1 MDSNNQT
8 ISIEDVKLP
17 PGYRFK
23 PNDSELITCY
33 LIRKI
38 LNNRPLPTTAIKD
51 IAFYDF
57 DPEQLPIA
65 YCRDK
70 EAYFFTQVVPG
81 RITKSGGQWKVSG
94 PDFQVTVGAQVAGSK
109 TCFVFYSAEEEERTK
124 WTMREYRV
132 NPGLTLYSQNE
143 ILKSKIDTYV
153 ICKVRYKEDDEN
165 LNLPNDDHT
174 FQTISIE
181 DVKLPRGF
189 RFAPTRTELIRDY
202 LINKI
207 LNRPLPTTAIMDYID
222 FYDIDPDQLP
232 ISDKFLAYYR
242 DKEGYGFTQLV
253 PGRTTRSGGHWK
265 AHAREM
271 SVMSGDKV
279 IGSKTY
285 FVYHSAREKECT
297 HNWTMHEYRV
307 DPGFMIQAES
317 TDETLKSKVIRI
329 ANSDSVCL
337 LQIDSA
343 FVICKVK
350 YVDFLKFPPGYYFKP
365 TDTELITDY
374 LINKILNRPV
384 LYPIAIKDII
394 FFYDL
399 DPEQLIPIGQFLLFN
414 DFVSVFRREAYFYTQ
429 VVEERRTTKSGGGCW
444 KASGQDVLIK
454 RGDEVIGFKK
464 YFVFYSAGEKKSTD
478 WTMYEYRVNPG
489 FMIPANAPNV
499 TLKRKVRYFCDM
511 LRDKFLAYYRDKEG
525 YGFTQVVPGRT
536 TRSGGHWKAHAR
548 EMSVMSGDKVIGS
561 KTYFVYYS
569 AREKECTHNWTM
581 HEYRV
586 DPGFMIQAESTD
598 ETLKSKVIRY
608 FCDML
613 CMQRGLL
620 RIVPSMKPPQIR
632 MKKPSTMNPSSRIR
646 ANPPSRMINLKIH
659 DIQLEDQC

>member
-23 PNDSELITCY
+23 PNDSELITRY

-57 DPEQLPIA
+57 DPEQLPIGEFSA
-65 YCRDK
+65 YCRPK

-81 RITKSGGQWKVSG
+81 RMTKNGGQWTVSG
-94 PDFQVTVGAQVAGSK
+94 PDLQVTVGDQVAGSK
-109 TCFVFYSAEEEERTK
+109 TRFVFYSAGEEERAK

-132 NPGLTLYSQNE
+132 YPGLTLYSQNE

-165 LNLPNDDHT
+165 LNLSNDDHT

-189 RFAPTRTELIRDY
+189 RFAPTHTELIRDY

-207 LNRPLPTTAIMDYID
+207 LNQPLPTTAIMDYID

-242 DKEGYGFTQLV
+242 DKEGYGFTQVV

-265 AHAREM
+265 TLDMEM
-271 SVMSGDKV
+271 PVMSGDKL

-285 FVYHSAREKECT
+285 FAFYSAREKKCT

-317 TDETLKSKVIRI
+317 TDETLKSK
-329 ANSDSVCL
+329 
-337 LQIDSA
+337 IDST
-343 FVICKVK
+343 FVICKVRN
-350 YVDFLKFPPGYYFKP
+350 VDFIKLPPGYYYKP

-384 LYPIAIKDII
+384 PYSIAFKDII

-399 DPEQLIPIGQFLLFN
+399 NPEQLIPIADRG
-414 DFVSVFRREAYFYTQ
+414 REAYFYTQ
-429 VVEERRTTKSGGGCW
+429 VVEERRTMKSGGGGW
-444 KASGQDVLIK
+444 KASGQDVLIM

-464 YFVFYSAGEKKSTD
+464 YFVFYWAGENKSTD

-489 FMIPANAPNV
+489 FMIPANEPNV
-499 TLKRKVRYFCDM
+499 TLKRKIDTFVICNVCN
-511 LRDKFLAYYRDKEG
+511 KED
-525 YGFTQVVPGRT
+525 Y
-536 TRSGGHWKAHAR
+536 
-548 EMSVMSGDKVIGS
+548 D
-561 KTYFVYYS
+561 
-569 AREKECTHNWTM
+569 NWS
-581 HEYRV
+581 
-586 DPGFMIQAESTD
+586 ID
-598 ETLKSKVIRY
+598 ETTSDQNEETMDDEAAPSQSDQSKSSKS
-608 FCDML
+608 D
-613 CMQRGLL
+613 
-620 RIVPSMKPPQIR
+620 
-632 MKKPSTMNPSSRIR
+632 
-646 ANPPSRMINLKIH
+646 
-659 DIQLEDQC
+659 DQS

>member
-23 PNDSELITCY
+23 PNDSELITRY

-57 DPEQLPIA
+57 DPEQLPIGEFSA
-65 YCRDK
+65 YCRHK

-94 PDFQVTVGAQVAGSK
+94 PDLQVTVGAQVAGSK

-153 ICKVRYKEDDEN
+153 ICKVRYKEVDEN
-165 LNLPNDDHT
+165 LNLSNDDHT

-222 FYDIDPDQLP
+222 FYDIDPHQLP
-232 ISDKFLAYYR
+232 ISDKFLAFYR
-242 DKEGYGFTQLV
+242 DKEGYGFTQVV

-265 AHAREM
+265 AHSREM

-285 FVYHSAREKECT
+285 FVFYSAREKERT
-297 HNWTMHEYRV
+297 YHWTMHEYRV
-307 DPGFMIQAES
+307 DPGFMVQAES
-317 TDETLKSKVIRI
+317 TDETLKSK
-329 ANSDSVCL
+329 
-337 LQIDSA
+337 IDTA

-365 TDTELITDY
+365 TDSELITDY
-374 LINKILNRPV
+374 LINKILNLPV
-384 LYPIAIKDII
+384 LYPIAIKDIVS
-394 FFYDL
+394 FYDL
-399 DPEQLIPIGQFLLFN
+399 DPEQLIPIA
-414 DFVSVFRREAYFYTQ
+414 VFRREAYFYTK

-464 YFVFYSAGEKKSTD
+464 HFVFYSAGERKSTD
-478 WTMYEYRVNPG
+478 WTMYQYRVNPG

-499 TLKRKVRYFCDM
+499 TLKRKIDTFVLCYVC
-511 LRDKFLAYYRDKEG
+511 K
-525 YGFTQVVPGRT
+525 
-536 TRSGGHWKAHAR
+536 
-548 EMSVMSGDKVIGS
+548 GD
-561 KTYFVYYS
+561 YD
-569 AREKECTHNWTM
+569 NW
-581 HEYRV
+581 
-586 DPGFMIQAESTD
+586 SND
-598 ETLKSKVIRY
+598 ETTSDQNEETIDDEPSQSDQSKSSKS
-608 FCDML
+608 D
-613 CMQRGLL
+613 
-620 RIVPSMKPPQIR
+620 
-632 MKKPSTMNPSSRIR
+632 
-646 ANPPSRMINLKIH
+646 
-659 DIQLEDQC
+659 DQS